1 MLSEIPDVLQA
12 WLGCVKSTNQN
23 DAITL
28 LAILG
33 LKYYTLI
40 FPQQFLDE
48 RRLRRTALQDIE
60 ELLSLLDSLI
70 LKSRRNLSQCNQSHD
85 FRRSRLDAMSHY
97 PFADDNGN
105 VKMVL
110 MDDEERKKLSMARLV
125 EMGKPGRNR
134 FIQRVYDEMKYDK
147 KGIKLNDLPEALQ
160 RLGIKISSKLRNN
173 LLHRTSLNHV
183 TQYDEEQKSYVPEA
197 FVQELLW
204 KKIVNTFYR
213 LIKQGY
219 DPASVDSLD
228 IDTQGLKS
236 MDTSDTS
243 NLYGASNAGEDVIE
257 VEKIPIRIAK
267 KSDADSKKNPAK
279 NISEQ
284 STSYFSR
291 LKRVP
296 SRIGPEIRR
305 DRAEY
310 SRSNQKIERIA
321 ASTLARRRLH
331 MLTSTASGP
340 SSARRRESSS
350 RSNPISSG
358 VKTYQNV
365 NDLNSGVAA
374 LGIAESF
381 LNSSVGKELLSNK
394 DERASKYMPPT
405 KM

>member
-147 KGIKLNDLPEALQ
+147 KGIKLNIWRHL
-160 RLGIKISSKLRNN
+160 
-173 LLHRTSLNHV
+173 
-183 TQYDEEQKSYVPEA
+183 
-197 FVQELLW
+197 
-204 KKIVNTFYR
+204 
-213 LIKQGY
+213 
-219 DPASVDSLD
+219 
-228 IDTQGLKS
+228 
-236 MDTSDTS
+236 
-243 NLYGASNAGEDVIE
+243 
-257 VEKIPIRIAK
+257 
-267 KSDADSKKNPAK
+267 
-279 NISEQ
+279 
-284 STSYFSR
+284 
-291 LKRVP
+291 
-296 SRIGPEIRR
+296 
-305 DRAEY
+305 
-310 SRSNQKIERIA
+310 
-321 ASTLARRRLH
+321 
-331 MLTSTASGP
+331 
-340 SSARRRESSS
+340 
-350 RSNPISSG
+350 
-358 VKTYQNV
+358 
-365 NDLNSGVAA
+365 
-374 LGIAESF
+374 
-381 LNSSVGKELLSNK
+381 
-394 DERASKYMPPT
+394 
-405 KM
+405 